1 MCACNILTELLTL
14 LRATKA
20 MSSTTLI
27 ALDGILTLA
36 KIQQADL
43 IQAGPTLTIIIGTTV
58 MRLGLRHLLVKS
70 ALVVD

>member
-1 MCACNILTELLTL
+1 MCACNILTESLTL

-36 KIQQADL
+36 KIQQVDL
-43 IQAGPTLTIIIGTTV
+43 IQAWPILTIIIGTTV
-58 MRLGLRHLLVKS
+58 MRLGIES